1 MRGMSI
7 LSQEVNALFGL
18 LDKAIALA
26 SQAIAAPVER
36 QVEIR
41 AELEGIV
48 REIDKIKL
56 RYKKAEEK

>member
-1 MRGMSI
+1 MSI

>member
-1 MRGMSI
+1 MSI
-7 LSQEVNALFGL
+7 LSQEVNELFGL

-26 SQAIAAPVER
+26 SRAIGAPMER

-56 RYKKAEEK
+56 RHKTEKK

>member
-1 MRGMSI
+1 MSI
-7 LSQEVNALFGL
+7 LSQEVNELFGL

-26 SQAIAAPVER
+26 SQAIGAPMER

-41 AELEGIV
+41 AELECIV

-56 RYKKAEEK
+56 RHKTEKK

>member
-1 MRGMSI
+1 MSI
-7 LSQEVNALFGL
+7 LSQEVNELFGL

-26 SQAIAAPVER
+26 SQAITAPIER

-41 AELEGIV
+41 AELDGIV

-56 RYKKAEEK
+56 RYQN